1 MITHVEFDAVTRR
14 NIDAWLKGDYDTDT
28 KKTIQT
34 LMQENPKELLDAFY
48 TNLSFGTGGLRG
60 LMGVG
65 TNRMNTYTVSAATQG
80 LANYLLQNNP
90 NKEEHSVIIGY
101 DSRHQSREFAED
113 AAKVLAG
120 NGIAV
125 YLFKDLRPTPL
136 VSYALRQKKCTAG
149 IVITASHNPPEY
161 NGYKVY
167 WSDGAQILPPHDRGI
182 ILEVEKIADISQ
194 IKKAPITSPLIHWV
208 DESIDNNYIMA
219 TLPLQLYPADNQS
232 KGQDLNIVFSSLHGT
247 GITMVPP
254 LLKAWGFT
262 NVHLVE
268 EQSVPD
274 GKFPTVP
281 YPNPEEPEALELGI
295 QKLKRLNADL
305 LIATDPDT
313 DRVGVAVNHHGSIE
327 ILNGNQIACLCAAH
341 ICEALTQQ
349 NRMPPKAAF
358 IKTIATTELF
368 KAIVESYNKPCFDV
382 LTGFKYVA
390 ELINQWEKDPVNGF
404 EFLFGGEESYG
415 YLLGTLPRD
424 KDAIISSALICEVA
438 LHAKL
443 HHKTLIDVLHDLYRK
458 YGVYTEKLLSVKFPE
473 TKEGKEQMARGVAHL
488 QSHPPRSFA
497 GVSVVALED
506 YKRSIRLDIASNQ
519 TSKLQLPQTNC
530 LVFWLSDGSKLM
542 VRPSGTEPKIKIYCG
557 IVTKQVGSI
566 QEAIRE
572 GNVHAD
578 RLMADLKKHLE
589 KT

>member
-1 MITHVEFDAVTRR
+1 MITHVEFDAVTKR
-14 NIDAWLKGDYDTDT
+14 NIDAWLKGDFDQET
-28 KKTIQT
+28 KATIQK
-34 LMQENPKELLDAFY
+34 LLQGNPKELLDSFY

-80 LANYLLQNNP
+80 LANYLLKQKP
-90 NKEEHSVIIGY
+90 SPSSHSVIIGY
-101 DSRHQSREFAED
+101 DSRHHSREFAED

-120 NGIAV
+120 NGIKV

-136 VSYALRQKKCTAG
+136 VSYACRLKKCSAG

-167 WSDGAQILPPHDRGI
+167 WSDGAQILPPHDKGI
-182 ILEVEKIADISQ
+182 IQEVEQISDRSQ
-194 IKKAPITSPLIHWV
+194 VKRAEINNSLIHWL
-208 DESIDNNYIMA
+208 DESIDKEYIKD
-219 TLPLQLYPADNQS
+219 TLPLQLYPEDNKS
-232 KGQDLNIVFSSLHGT
+232 KGKDLKVVFSSLHGT

-254 LLKAWGFT
+254 LCKAWGFT
-262 NVHLVE
+262 NIQLVDS
-268 EQSVPD
+268 QSVPD
-274 GKFPTVP
+274 GRFPTVP

-295 QKLKRLNADL
+295 QLLKKTQADL

-327 ILNGNQIACLCAAH
+327 VLNGNQIACLCVAH
-341 ICEALTQQ
+341 VCEALTKQQ
-349 NRMPPKAAF
+349 RMPAKGAF

-390 ELINQWEKDPVNGF
+390 ELINQWEGNPEGY

-438 LHAKL
+438 LQAKL
-443 HHKTLIDVLHDLYRK
+443 QNKTLIDLLHDLYRR

-473 TKEGKEQMARGVAHL
+473 TKEGKEQMAKGVAYL
-488 QSHPPRSFA
+488 QSNPPKSFA
-497 GVSVVALED
+497 GVSVIALED
-506 YKRSIRLDIASNQ
+506 YKRSMRIDLKTNQ
-519 TSKLQLPQTNC
+519 VTQLQLPQTNC

-566 QEAIRE
+566 TEAMRE
-572 GNVHAD
+572 GNAHAD
-578 RLMADLKKHLE
+578 RLMADLKKQLE
-589 KT
+589 TI